1 MEMTDAARAVLD
13 TIRNRRS
20 MRSFKSGMIPED
32 VLDLILEAG
41 TWAPTG
47 KGLQSPVIVVLTKED
62 DRRSFSR
69 LNARYSH
76 NRAEG
81 FDPFYGAPVYALVL
95 ADSSS
100 SNWLRDGSCVP
111 ENMMIAAEALGIGSC
126 WINREEEVFDSVEGK
141 ELLKKWGLDAGKI
154 RGVGALALGYAGR
167 APGRAAPRKKD
178 YIIKV

>member
-20 MRSFKSGMIPED
+20 MRSFKSDMIPED

-47 KGLQSPVIVVLTKED
+47 KGLQSPVIVVLTKEE
-62 DRRSFSR
+62 DRQYFSS

-76 NRAEG
+76 NRQAG

-95 ADSSS
+95 ADSSH
-100 SNWLRDGSCVP
+100 R
-111 ENMMIAAEALGIGSC
+111 
-126 WINREEEVFDSVEGK
+126 
-141 ELLKKWGLDAGKI
+141 LLLD
-154 RGVGALALGYAGR
+154 
-167 APGRAAPRKKD
+167 
-178 YIIKV
+178 

>member
-1 MEMTDAARAVLD
+1 MEMNEAAKAVLD

-20 MRSFKSGMIPED
+20 MRAFTGEMIPDE

-47 KGLQSPVIVVLTKED
+47 KGLQSPVIVVLTKEE
-62 DRRSFSR
+62 DRRYFSS
-69 LNARYSH
+69 LNAKYSH
-76 NRAEG
+76 NRAAG

-100 SNWLRDGSCVP
+100 SNWLRDGSCVL

-126 WINREEEVFDSVEGK
+126 WINREEEVFASDEGK
-141 ELLKKWGLDAGKI
+141 ALLVKWGLDAEKL
-154 RGVGALALGYAGR
+154 RGVGALALGYAAR
-167 APGRAAPRKKD
+167 KPGKAAPRKKD
-178 YIIKV
+178 YIVRV

>member
-69 LNARYSH
+69 LNARYSQ
-76 NRAEG
+76 
-81 FDPFYGAPVYALVL
+81 
-95 ADSSS
+95 
-100 SNWLRDGSCVP
+100 
-111 ENMMIAAEALGIGSC
+111 I
-126 WINREEEVFDSVEGK
+126 
-141 ELLKKWGLDAGKI
+141 
-154 RGVGALALGYAGR
+154 GR
-167 APGRAAPRKKD
+167 ASCRER
-178 YIIKV
+178 V

>member
-1 MEMTDAARAVLD
+1 MAMPETAKAVLD

-20 MRSFKSGMIPED
+20 MRSFRSGMIPED
-32 VLDLILEAG
+32 ILDSILEAG

-47 KGLQSPVIVVLTKED
+47 KGLQSPVIVVLTKEE
-62 DRRSFSR
+62 DRRHFSS
-69 LNARYSH
+69 LNAKYSH
-76 NRAEG
+76 NRSAG

-100 SNWLRDGSCVP
+100 SNWLRDGSCVL

-126 WINREEEVFDSVEGK
+126 WINREEEVFSSDEGK
-141 ELLKKWGLDAGKI
+141 ELLLKWGLDPEKL

-178 YIIKV
+178 YIVRV

>member
-69 LNARYSH
+69 LNAR
-76 NRAEG
+76 
-81 FDPFYGAPVYALVL
+81 
-95 ADSSS
+95 
-100 SNWLRDGSCVP
+100 
-111 ENMMIAAEALGIGSC
+111 
-126 WINREEEVFDSVEGK
+126 
-141 ELLKKWGLDAGKI
+141 
-154 RGVGALALGYAGR
+154 
-167 APGRAAPRKKD
+167 
-178 YIIKV
+178 

>member
-1 MEMTDAARAVLD
+1 MRGCLRKREGGKAGKNETFITADDKISRKRTGEQKMEMTDAARAVLD
-13 TIRNRRS
+13 TIRN
-20 MRSFKSGMIPED
+20 
-32 VLDLILEAG
+32 
-41 TWAPTG
+41 
-47 KGLQSPVIVVLTKED
+47 
-62 DRRSFSR
+62 RRSFSR

-100 SNWLRDGSCVP
+100 SNWLRDGSCVL